1 MPARPRAPATL
12 ERLADLEIFPEDWE
26 RTCEDG
32 PVGNPPTGTSSDDRT
47 IVHRSLLDGQACVV
61 CTVDIGSGAVTELY
75 RTHETLLEAPNWTS
89 SGALILN
96 GNGVLWRLE
105 RGGLTQLVIPGLPDL
120 NNDHVP
126 APDEDTMFVS
136 GYDGHIHR
144 VALSTGEHRQV
155 TSDDPER
162 PMYHFLHGVDPHNDE
177 IAFVGVEPGT
187 DSPWG
192 PANIFTM
199 PSDGG
204 PVHQVTFGDRP
215 ADGPEY
221 SPDGEWIY
229 FNTEAFSDTEGH
241 AQIARIRRDGTGLE
255 QLTFDER
262 VNWFPH
268 LAPVGNVA
276 CYLSYPPGT
285 TGHPENETVQLEL
298 VEGDGWSSASTI
310 VELFGGQGTINVNSW
325 SPDGRAFA
333 FVAYP
338 LEG

>member
-1 MPARPRAPATL
+1 MGRVG
-12 ERLADLEIFPEDWE
+12 ERLEEVFVRLHPSGASA
-26 RTCEDG
+26 CEDD
-32 PVGNPPTGTSSDDRT
+32 PVGNPPTGTSSDQT

-61 CTVDIGSGAVTELY
+61 CTVDIGSGAVSELY
-75 RTHETLLEAPNWTS
+75 RTHELLLEAPNWTS

-105 RGGLTQLVIPGLPDL
+105 RGGLTQLVIPGLPGL

-126 APDEDTMFVS
+126 APDGDTMFVS

-162 PMYHFLHGVDPHNDE
+162 PMHHFLHGVDPHGDE

-298 VEGDGWSSASTI
+298 VEGDDWSSASTI

>member
-1 MPARPRAPATL
+1 M
-12 ERLADLEIFPEDWE
+12 
-26 RTCEDG
+26 
-32 PVGNPPTGTSSDDRT
+32 GNPPTGTSSDDQT

-105 RGGLTQLVIPGLPDL
+105 RGDLTRLVIPGLPDL
-120 NNDHVP
+120 NNDHLP

-136 GYDGHIHR
+136 GFDGHIHR

-162 PMYHFLHGVDPHNDE
+162 PMKHFLHGVDPHNDE
-177 IAFVGVEPGT
+177 IAFVGVEPGA

-285 TGHPENETVQLEL
+285 TGHPENEPVQLEL

-333 FVAYP
+333 FVTYP

>member
-1 MPARPRAPATL
+1 MPTPDHHVTRGASTL
-12 ERLADLEIFPEDWE
+12 P
-26 RTCEDG
+26 
-32 PVGNPPTGTSSDDRT
+32 DDRT

-61 CTVDIGSGAVTELY
+61 NTVNTDTGAVTELY
-75 RTHETLLEAPNWTS
+75 RTHDVLLEAPNWVSPGT
-89 SGALILN
+89 LILN
-96 GNGVLWRLE
+96 GNGVLWRLDCDS
-105 RGGLTQLVIPGLPDL
+105 GDLTPLIVPGLPDL

-126 APDEDTMFVS
+126 SPDADTMYVS

-144 VALSTGEHRQV
+144 VSLSTGEHRQV
-155 TSDDPER
+155 TSDDPNR
-162 PMYHFLHGVDPHNDE
+162 PMHHFLHGVSPDNSE
-177 IAFVGVEPGT
+177 LAFVGVEPGENG
-187 DSPWG
+187 PWG
-192 PANIFTM
+192 PANIFTV

-215 ADGPEY
+215 ADGPEFG
-221 SPDGEWIY
+221 PDGEWIY
-229 FNTEAFSDTEGH
+229 FNTEGFTDAVGH

-268 LAPVGNVA
+268 LAPVGDLA

-285 TGHPENETVQLEL
+285 AGHPENEHVEL
-298 VEGDGWSSASTI
+298 ALVTGDDWGAASTI

-325 SPDGRAFA
+325 SPDSRRFA

-338 LEG
+338 IDR

>member
-1 MPARPRAPATL
+1 M
-12 ERLADLEIFPEDWE
+12 ADDQQ
-26 RTCEDG
+26 CS
-32 PVGNPPTGTSSDDRT
+32 PTGTSSDDHT

-61 CTVDIGSGAVTELY
+61 CTVDIGSRAVTELY
-75 RTHETLLEAPNWTS
+75 RTHELLLEAPNWTS
-89 SGALILN
+89 SGPLILN
-96 GNGVLWRLE
+96 GNGVLWRLD

-144 VALSTGEHRQV
+144 VALSTGGHRQV
-155 TSDDPER
+155 TGDDPER
-162 PMYHFLHGVDPHNDE
+162 PMYHFLHGVDPNRDE
-177 IAFVGVEPGT
+177 IAFVGVEPGA

-268 LAPVGNVA
+268 LAPVGDAA

-285 TGHPENETVQLEL
+285 TGHPENEMVQLEL
-298 VEGDGWSSASTI
+298 VEGDRWSSASTI